1 MSTPTQE
8 PYNLSS
14 ATITGNASAMTI
26 SWDHNTTNTVNYTLQ
41 YSWYDDNYSGAT
53 APDVTVVANQTSYSA
68 VISELEVGRKY
79 YIKVTAV
86 GTGGSLQ
93 SSSSTSFIVGNP
105 QISNITG
112 DFEEVLDSDEASGD
126 VVVTLSFND
135 IDDRFKFRLF
145 LTIAGSDITV
155 EEKQITSTS
164 MSVTVSRVFLLALDQ
179 TSSYSFKGKIYDAST
194 DILQTH
200 IDEETFS
207 FSTSATYSPSYDNEL
222 ALGVGDPYIKP
233 LIGSV
238 YKLPDGHFNYRYL
251 DNLRVENRF
260 LVNIQTGLLNQNEL
274 EETNN
279 YTLEKIQNELGDK
292 NVNEWMKENN
302 FVMPSKSCF
311 VNFIHM
317 RNGEEFITIDTK
329 NFNIF
334 EISSFEHFT
343 IENVENK
350 VIEQSFTPYSTSLPI
365 STIKI
370 SCDSQTYGKVSLYVY
385 QFANLQL
392 RNAFRIETEKSIS
405 LGNSFGAMIFKS
417 TKEYMLPKLTS
428 EKFVE
433 PVIEKESKYIP
444 QVFVTKDKVG
454 AIPIRV

>member
-1 MSTPTQE
+1 
-8 PYNLSS
+8 
-14 ATITGNASAMTI
+14 
-26 SWDHNTTNTVNYTLQ
+26 
-41 YSWYDDNYSGAT
+41 
-53 APDVTVVANQTSYSA
+53 
-68 VISELEVGRKY
+68 
-79 YIKVTAV
+79 
-86 GTGGSLQ
+86 
-93 SSSSTSFIVGNP
+93 
-105 QISNITG
+105 
-112 DFEEVLDSDEASGD
+112 
-126 VVVTLSFND
+126 
-135 IDDRFKFRLF
+135 
-145 LTIAGSDITV
+145 
-155 EEKQITSTS
+155 

-200 IDEETFS
+200 IDEQTLS

-279 YTLEKIQNELGDK
+279 YTLEKIQSEIGDK

-317 RNGEEFITIDTK
+317 KNGEEFITIDTK

-370 SCDSQTYGKVSLYVY
+370 SCNSDSYGKVSLYVY

>member
-14 ATITGNASAMTI
+14 ATITGNSSAMTI

-53 APDVTVVANQTSYSA
+53 APDVSVVANQTSYSA

-79 YIKVTAV
+79 YVKVTAV
-86 GTGGSLQ
+86 GTGGSVQ
-93 SSSSTSFIVGNP
+93 SSTNTSFVVGTP
-105 QISNITG
+105 QISNISG
-112 DFEEVLDSDEASGD
+112 DFEEVLDSDESSGN
-126 VVVTLSFND
+126 VVVTLTFSD
-135 IDDRFKFRLF
+135 IDDRFKFKLF
-145 LTIAGSDITV
+145 LTIAGNDVTV
-155 EEKQITSTS
+155 DEKQITSTS
-164 MSVTVSRVFLLALDQ
+164 MSVTISRVYLLALDQ
-179 TSSYSFKGKIYDAST
+179 TSSYSFKGKVYDAAT

-200 IDEETFS
+200 ISEQTLS
-207 FSTSATYSPSYDNEL
+207 FSTSASYSPSYDNEI

-238 YKLPDGHFNYRYL
+238 YKLPDGHYNYRYL
-251 DNLRVENRF
+251 DNIKVEDRF
-260 LVNIQTGLLNQNEL
+260 LVNIQTGLLSESEL

-279 YTLEKIQNELGDK
+279 YTLEKIQDEIGEQ
-292 NVNEWMKENN
+292 NVNQWMKENN

-317 RNGEEFITIDTK
+317 RNGDEFITIDTK

-350 VIEQSFTPYSTSLPI
+350 AIEQSFAPYSTSLPI
-365 STIKI
+365 STIKV
-370 SCDSQTYGKVSLYVY
+370 SCDTQTYGKVSLYVY

-392 RNAFRIETEKSIS
+392 RNAFKIETEKSVS

-417 TKEYMLPKLTS
+417 TDAYMLSKLTS

-433 PVIEKESKYIP
+433 PKIERESKYVP
-444 QVFVTKDKVG
+444 QVFVTKEKVG